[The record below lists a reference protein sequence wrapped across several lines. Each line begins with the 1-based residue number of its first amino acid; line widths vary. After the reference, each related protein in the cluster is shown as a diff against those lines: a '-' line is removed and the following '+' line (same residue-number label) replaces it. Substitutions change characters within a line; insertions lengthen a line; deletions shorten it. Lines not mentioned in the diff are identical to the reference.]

1 MTSPLIET
9 RGLKKHFRLRRPLL
23 GASSVNVLKAVDGV
37 DIQLGANE
45 TLGLVGESGCGKTTL
60 GRLVLQL
67 ETPTQGSVMFE
78 GRDTASFNRN
88 ELQGFRR
95 NVQPVFQNPYSSLD
109 PRMKIGKIIAE
120 PLTASQKLMKA
131 EVAERVADVLSATGL
146 SPSDAQKYPHE
157 FSGGQRQR
165 IAIARSLISRPRVII
180 LDEPVSSQDISIQ
193 AQILNLLS
201 DIQARLGVS
210 YLFVAHN
217 LATVRFMSNRIAVMY
232 LGVVVEEGGSD
243 ELCAGPLHPY
253 TRALFSATLPGDPDA
268 PHSLEALQGEM
279 PSPLNPPSGCRFHP
293 RCPLAM
299 PRCKESSPA
308 LKPAAPGR
316 SVACHLFD
324 A

>member
-1 MTSPLIET
+1 MTTPLIET
-9 RGLKKHFRLRRPLL
+9 RGLKKHFRMRRPLL
-23 GASSVNVLKAVDGV
+23 GASSVSLLKAVDGV
-37 DIQLGANE
+37 DIRLGSEE

-60 GRLVLQL
+60 GRLLLQL
-67 ETPTQGSVMFE
+67 ETPTDGSVMFE
-78 GRDTASFNRN
+78 GRDTATFDHK

-109 PRMKIGKIIAE
+109 PRMKVGKIIAE
-120 PLTASQKLMKA
+120 PLTASRSLKKA
-131 EVAERVADVLSATGL
+131 DVYEQVADVLAATGL

-165 IAIARSLISRPRVII
+165 IAIARALISRPRAII

-243 ELCAGPLHPY
+243 ELCAEPLHPY
-253 TRALFSATLPGDPDA
+253 TKALFSATLPGDPDA
-268 PHSLEALQGEM
+268 PHRFDALHGEM
-279 PSPLNPPSGCRFHP
+279 PSPLNPPTGCRFHP

-308 LKPAAPGR
+308 LKPVAPGR
-316 SVACHLFD
+316 NVACHLFD